1 MRSNWKDPEGPMPYP
16 KAKVTNISGETKK
29 RIQALR
35 GPHCGTSEHD
45 VIKTALTL
53 LESSIRALRLDT
65 ATEIPPACQ
74 QTGQS

>member
-1 MRSNWKDPEGPMPYP
+1 MPYP